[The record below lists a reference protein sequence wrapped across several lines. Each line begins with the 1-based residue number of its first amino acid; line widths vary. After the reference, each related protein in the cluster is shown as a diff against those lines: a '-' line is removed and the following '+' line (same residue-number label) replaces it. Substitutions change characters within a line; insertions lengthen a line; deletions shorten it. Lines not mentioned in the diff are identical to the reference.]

1 MAKVLELQFQHQS
14 FQWISGWFPLGLT
27 GLISL
32 LSKEPLKSLLQ
43 HDNSKPSIV
52 QHSAF
57 FMVQLLHPY
66 KTAGKTIA
74 LIIQNFFGKVMSLL
88 FNMLPRFVI
97 PFLPRNKCLLI
108 LWPKSTVCRDFGD
121 QKNQPP
127 PPFIWHEMMDLNA
140 MILVFW
146 MLSFKPTFSLSSFTL
161 IKRLFTSSLLSAI
174 RVVSSAY
181 LRLLIFL
188 LAILIQVCDLFS
200 PTFCMMYSAYKLNK
214 QGNSI
219 QPWHTP
225 FPILKRQSI
234 VLCMVLITASY
245 PVYRFLKRQV
255 KWFGTPIS
263 LRIVHSLLWSPQSRL

>member
-1 MAKVLELQFQHQS
+1 MSNSLWPHGLQHARLPCPSTSPRVCSNSCPLSQWCHTTISSSVASFSSRPQSFPASGSFPVSWPLHLMAKVLELQFQHQS

-57 FMVQLLHPY
+57 FMVQLSHPY

-127 PPFIWHEMMDLNA
+127 PHLFGMKWWIWM
-140 MILVFW
+140 
-146 MLSFKPTFSLSSFTL
+146 
-161 IKRLFTSSLLSAI
+161 
-174 RVVSSAY
+174 
-181 LRLLIFL
+181 
-188 LAILIQVCDLFS
+188 
-200 PTFCMMYSAYKLNK
+200 
-214 QGNSI
+214 
-219 QPWHTP
+219 PW
-225 FPILKRQSI
+225 S
-234 VLCMVLITASY
+234 
-245 PVYRFLKRQV
+245 
-255 KWFGTPIS
+255 
-263 LRIVHSLLWSPQSRL
+263 

>member
-1 MAKVLELQFQHQS
+1 MDCSMPGFPVLHHLLEFAQIHVHWVSDAIQPSHPLLPPSPHALNLSQHQDLFQWVGLLHLMAKVLELQFQHQS

-127 PPFIWHEMMDLNA
+127 PHLFGMKWWIWM
-140 MILVFW
+140 
-146 MLSFKPTFSLSSFTL
+146 
-161 IKRLFTSSLLSAI
+161 
-174 RVVSSAY
+174 
-181 LRLLIFL
+181 
-188 LAILIQVCDLFS
+188 
-200 PTFCMMYSAYKLNK
+200 
-214 QGNSI
+214 
-219 QPWHTP
+219 PW
-225 FPILKRQSI
+225 S
-234 VLCMVLITASY
+234 
-245 PVYRFLKRQV
+245 
-255 KWFGTPIS
+255 
-263 LRIVHSLLWSPQSRL
+263 